1 MRKNPIAFI
10 LLYPFSLV
18 YGMLIGLRNLF
29 YEAKLLRS
37 TSFSLPVIN
46 VGNLSMGG
54 TGKTPH
60 IEYLIKMLTPY
71 INVATLSRG
80 YKRKSKG
87 FRMVQVSDN
96 AMMAGDEPLQFKRK
110 FRHIPVA
117 VSESRN
123 IGIPNI
129 LKQHPETHSILLD
142 DAFQHRSVV
151 PGLNILLT
159 QFSEP
164 FFKDYLLPLG
174 TLREPRLSYERAD
187 IIIVTKCPEE
197 LSDEQKS
204 DFIAQLNPRKKQ
216 KVFFSKYKY
225 HDPYFIHDSN
235 TRIRLGEDSHVI
247 LISAIA
253 KVDYLQNHLENIA
266 NVDNVVKFEDHHY
279 FTDLELEQFKK
290 IYDNIGEE
298 NAFFLTTEKDAM
310 RLDLHRDFLIEND
323 IPVFVLPIEVEFLG
337 EELEFQDTVK
347 EFLKD
352 FKV

>member
-1 MRKNPIAFI
+1 MRRNPIAFI
-10 LLYPFSLV
+10 LLYPFSFI
-18 YGMLIGLRNLF
+18 YGLLISLRNLF

-60 IEYLIKMLTPY
+60 IEYLIKMLSPY

-87 FRMVQVSDN
+87 FRMVEVGDN
-96 AMMAGDEPLQFKRK
+96 AMTAGDEPLQFKRK

-159 QFSEP
+159 QYSEP
-164 FFKDYLLPLG
+164 FFEDYLLPLG
-174 TLREPRLSYERAD
+174 TLREPRQSYERAD
-187 IIIVTKCPEE
+187 LIIVTKCPEE
-197 LSDEQKS
+197 LSETEKE
-204 DFIAQLNPRKKQ
+204 DFIARLNPKRNSK
-216 KVFFSKYKY
+216 FF
-225 HDPYFIHDSN
+225 
-235 TRIRLGEDSHVI
+235 
-247 LISAIA
+247 
-253 KVDYLQNHLENIA
+253 
-266 NVDNVVKFEDHHY
+266 
-279 FTDLELEQFKK
+279 
-290 IYDNIGEE
+290 
-298 NAFFLTTEKDAM
+298 
-310 RLDLHRDFLIEND
+310 
-323 IPVFVLPIEVEFLG
+323 
-337 EELEFQDTVK
+337 
-347 EFLKD
+347 